1 MQISRVQSQDQS
13 FKGINTMSKK
23 AANVVVNGAG
33 SGIGKNYFRQYLL
46 AKFAPKGVWAKCDT
60 LKGIYKNQ
68 NVIGLNMGSMG
79 MKNGHI
85 ADASDEAILNTF
97 RHGNNLGDL
106 PDSIKLGV
114 KRTGAKTEL
123 EDTREVF
130 LTAESKRGKMEEFKL
145 EATYNPVN
153 WAKYDPKTLIFLDST
168 GKNTTIPKLT
178 AAAAGAAYALLSAP
192 AKDDMLTVV
201 PGINNKDLKKI
212 EESGN
217 VVSAASCTTTCIAPY
232 IKLMENKFGIESGF
246 IDTTHAATASQNIHD
261 KADAKSES
269 KNRGSMDAMIP
280 TTTGAAK
287 AIGKVIS
294 RKNGHKIPLD
304 GLATRVPTGDG
315 SMAVITLVLK
325 NNTTVDEVKN
335 VLKEAEKNRA
345 YKNLIASADKGSTS
359 KDVLGRIESGLY
371 VPEAIKVTNGNLLT
385 MKVYYDNEFGY
396 TRSYATLASKV
407 ADRALAKEA

>member
-1 MQISRVQSQDQS
+1 MQISKVQSQNQS
-13 FKGINTMSKK
+13 FKGMNTMSNK

-46 AKFAPKGVWAKCDT
+46 AKFAPKGVWAKWDK
-60 LKGIYKNQ
+60 LKGIYANQ
-68 NVIGLNMGSMG
+68 NVIGMNMGSMG
-79 MKNGHI
+79 MKKGHI

-114 KRTGAKTEL
+114 RRAGAKTET

-130 LTAESKRGKMEEFKL
+130 LTAESEHGQMEEFKL
-145 EATYNPVN
+145 EATYDTLN
-153 WAKYDPKTLIFLDST
+153 WTKYDPKTLIFLDST
-168 GKNTTIPKLT
+168 GKNTSVEKLT
-178 AAAAGAAYALLSAP
+178 AAAAGAAYAILSAP

-201 PGINNKDLKKI
+201 PGINNADLDAI
-212 EESGN
+212 ESKGN
-217 VVSAASCTTTCIAPY
+217 VVSAASCTTTCISPY
-232 IKLMENKFGIESGF
+232 IKLMEDKFGIESGF

-287 AIGKVIS
+287 AIGKVIKHEDGS
-294 RKNGHKIPLD
+294 KIPLD
-304 GLATRVPTGDG
+304 GLATRVPTGNG
-315 SMAVITLVLK
+315 SMAIITLVLK
-325 NNTTVDEVKN
+325 NKTTVDEVKDI
-335 VLKEAEKNRA
+335 LKEAEKDSA
-345 YKNLIASADKGSTS
+345 YENLIASAGKGSTS

-407 ADRALAKEA
+407 ADRALANA